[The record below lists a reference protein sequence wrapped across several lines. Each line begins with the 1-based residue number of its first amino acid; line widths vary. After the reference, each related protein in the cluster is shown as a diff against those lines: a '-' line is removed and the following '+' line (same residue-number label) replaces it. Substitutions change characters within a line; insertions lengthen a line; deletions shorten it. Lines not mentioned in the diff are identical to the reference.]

1 MREKAISLP
10 SSSLNAN
17 VVAGGKIAIK
27 SQKPNTQFTAK
38 SQQTAHQT
46 QKGPTENVGSGPL
59 ATQKETETRVIVSHT
74 NIRKT

>member
-38 SQQTAHQT
+38 SQQTAQQT
-46 QKGPTENVGSGPL
+46 QGDQVENDP
-59 ATQKETETRVIVSHT
+59 QIM
-74 NIRKT
+74 